1 MIKKGDCQELLPP
14 TRGNEGDIEAEDEG
28 ERDESEEGV
37 KISHN
42 ALKKP
47 EENTAVPGLLF
58 QNFKSVTFFAQDS
71 SPPYKLPRE

>member
-1 MIKKGDCQELLPP
+1 MPP

-37 KISHN
+37 EISHN

-47 EENTAVPGLLF
+47 EENTAVSGF
-58 QNFKSVTFFAQDS
+58 QNFMSVTFFAQDS
-71 SPPYKLPRE
+71 SPPYKLPQE

>member
-1 MIKKGDCQELLPP
+1 MPP

-47 EENTAVPGLLF
+47 EENTAVPDLLF
-58 QNFKSVTFFAQDS
+58 LTI
-71 SPPYKLPRE
+71 

>member
-1 MIKKGDCQELLPP
+1 MPP

-47 EENTAVPGLLF
+47 EENTAVSDF
-58 QNFKSVTFFAQDS
+58 QNLMSVTSSGQDS
-71 SPPYKLPRE
+71 SPLYKLPRE